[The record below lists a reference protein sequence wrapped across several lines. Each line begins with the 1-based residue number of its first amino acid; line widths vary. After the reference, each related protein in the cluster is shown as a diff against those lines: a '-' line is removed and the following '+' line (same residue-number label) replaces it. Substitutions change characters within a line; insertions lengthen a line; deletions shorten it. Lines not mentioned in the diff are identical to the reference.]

1 MSKYVSKSQIIG
13 EKGVSAFYNY
23 CTRHSPF
30 IIFREESKND
40 FGIDGEVEF
49 TYTDDN
55 KRIVASGEI
64 IKIQIKSTE
73 TGSYIYNETDSAFDF
88 KASSSDIDYWNNH
101 KVDVILIIYLVSEEK
116 LYARKI
122 TESDYIQ
129 AISSKNII
137 LTFDKKDNLLI
148 DGDNKFQTVYSS
160 LFKSRIN
167 YDIVEI
173 LYTNV
178 LKFNKLPH
186 LIYAYKSKIF
196 STKEIYSLK
205 LISYPIFVNY
215 SGIIY
220 SFNTLENYPDFIKE
234 VVEEKKYETFNF
246 KKFLNDKQT
255 KNWGI
260 ELINRY
266 FKEHCSEKD
275 IWFNK
280 DYNRFYFGKKSNT
293 IIDAEKKKNFEKNVF
308 RIERYRTKK
317 NIQSKREVV
326 SWYNY
331 YDKTSFYRHFAFEI
345 GYFSDEQ
352 SLYISITPKYLFTE
366 DGRKVL
372 EDRKKISKYT
382 TFLTSRE
389 FNQQVLNQIYFIKEF
404 LSHKGV
410 FTIANYGNCTISLS
424 DLIQIKVPFGI
435 TSASLTKSVKKNIT
449 NNPVQGNLFPDL

>member
-1 MSKYVSKSQIIG
+1 MSKYVSKSQVIG
-13 EKGVSAFYNY
+13 EKGVAAFYNY
-23 CTRHSPF
+23 CARHSPF

-49 TYTDDN
+49 TYTDEN

-73 TGSYIYNETDSAFDF
+73 TGSYIHNETDSTFDF
-88 KASSSDIDYWNNH
+88 KASSNDIDYWNNH
-101 KVDVILIIYLVSEEK
+101 KTGVILIIYLAKEEK

-122 TESDYIQ
+122 TQTDYIQ
-129 AISSKNII
+129 SLSSQNII
-137 LTFDKKDNLLI
+137 LTFNKNDNLLI
-148 DGDNKFQTVYSS
+148 DGDNKFQTVYSK

-167 YDIVEI
+167 FDIEEV
-173 LYTNV
+173 LYTNI
-178 LKFNKLPH
+178 LKFNKLPQF
-186 LIYAYKSKIF
+186 IYAYKSKIS
-196 STKEIYSLK
+196 STKDIYSLK
-205 LISYPIFVNY
+205 LKAYPIFVNY

-234 VVEEKKYETFNF
+234 VVEEKKYETFHF

-260 ELINRY
+260 ELINKY
-266 FKEHCSEKD
+266 FREHCSEKD

-280 DYNRFYFGKKSNT
+280 DFNRFYFAKKHDT
-293 IIDAEKKKNFEKNVF
+293 IIDSEKKKNFEKNVF
-308 RIERYRTKK
+308 RIERYKTKK
-317 NIQSKREVV
+317 NMSSKREVV

-352 SLYISITPKYLFTE
+352 SLYLSITPKYLFTE

-372 EDRKKISKYT
+372 EDRKKVSKYT

-404 LSHKGV
+404 LSNKGN

-435 TSASLTKSVKKNIT
+435 ASSNSHKPLKKNIT
-449 NNPVQGNLFPDL
+449 NLPVQGSLFPDL